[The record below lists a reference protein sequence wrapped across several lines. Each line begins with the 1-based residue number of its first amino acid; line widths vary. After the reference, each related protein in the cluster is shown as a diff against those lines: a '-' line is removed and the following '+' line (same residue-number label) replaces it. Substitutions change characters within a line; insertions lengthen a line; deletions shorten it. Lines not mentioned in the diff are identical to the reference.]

1 MKELNKNLSEIFD
14 VSHHVENEGTENLP
28 QLIPEPEELNSD
40 LEEDLTFARSNI
52 RNLIKNGNK
61 AVNDILEV
69 ARASEHPRAYE
80 VASNLIKTMAE
91 MNKDLLDIQKKKI
104 ELTGKKPEL
113 PDNQPTINVDKAV
126 FVGSTTDLIK
136 KIKEQKNGNND

>member
-1 MKELNKNLSEIFD
+1 MNKNLSEIFD
-14 VSHHVENEGTENLP
+14 VNPIEDVKAVP
-28 QLIPEPEELNSD
+28 QVIPAPEELDS
-40 LEEDLTFARSNI
+40 EVQEDIAFARSNI
-52 RNLIKNGNK
+52 RNLIRQGNT
-61 AVNDILEV
+61 AVGDILDV

-104 ELTGKKPEL
+104 ELTGEKPKLE
-113 PDNQPTINVDKAV
+113 NQQTINVDKAV

-136 KIKEQKNGNND
+136 KIKEQKNGNAD

>member
-14 VSHHVENEGTENLP
+14 VNPIEEVKETT
-28 QLIPEPEELNSD
+28 QLIPAPEELDS
-40 LEEDLTFARSNI
+40 EVQEDIAFARSNI
-52 RNLIKNGNK
+52 RNLIRQGNT
-61 AVNDILEV
+61 AVGDILDV

-91 MNKDLLDIQKKKI
+91 MNKDLLEIQKKKI
-104 ELTGKKPEL
+104 ELTGEKPKT
-113 PDNQPTINVDKAV
+113 DNLQTINVDKAV

-136 KIKEQKNGNND
+136 KIKEQKNGNTD

>member
-14 VSHHVENEGTENLP
+14 VNPIEDVKAVSQV
-28 QLIPEPEELNSD
+28 IPAPEELDSD
-40 LEEDLTFARSNI
+40 VQEDIAFARSNI
-52 RNLIKNGNK
+52 RNLIKQGTS
-61 AVNDILEV
+61 AVGDILEV

-80 VASNLIKTMAE
+80 VVSTLIKTMAD

-104 ELTGKKPEL
+104 ELTGEKPKTE
-113 PDNQPTINVDKAV
+113 NQQTINVDKAV

-136 KIKEQKNGNND
+136 KIKEQKNGNAD

>member
-1 MKELNKNLSEIFD
+1 MNKNLSEIFD
-14 VSHHVENEGTENLP
+14 VNPIEDVKAVP
-28 QLIPEPEELNSD
+28 QVIPAPEELDS
-40 LEEDLTFARSNI
+40 EVQEDIAFARSNI
-52 RNLIKNGNK
+52 RNLIKQGNT
-61 AVNDILEV
+61 AVGDILDV

-104 ELTGKKPEL
+104 ELTGEKPKTE
-113 PDNQPTINVDKAV
+113 NQQTINVDKAV

-136 KIKEQKNGNND
+136 KIKEQKNGNAD

>member
-1 MKELNKNLSEIFD
+1 MKEMNKNLSEIFD
-14 VSHHVENEGTENLP
+14 VNPIEDVKAVP
-28 QLIPEPEELNSD
+28 QVIPAPEELDS
-40 LEEDLTFARSNI
+40 EVQEDIAFARSNI
-52 RNLIKNGNK
+52 RNLIKQGNS
-61 AVNDILEV
+61 AVSDILDV

-104 ELTGKKPEL
+104 ELTGEKPKTE
-113 PDNQPTINVDKAV
+113 NQQTINVDKAV

-136 KIKEQKNGNND
+136 KIKEQKNGNAD

>member
-1 MKELNKNLSEIFD
+1 MNKNLSEIFD
-14 VSHHVENEGTENLP
+14 VNPIEDVKAVP
-28 QLIPEPEELNSD
+28 QVIPAPEELDSD
-40 LEEDLTFARSNI
+40 VQEDIAFARSNI
-52 RNLIKNGNK
+52 RNLIKQGNT
-61 AVNDILEV
+61 AVNDILDV

-104 ELTGKKPEL
+104 ELTGEKPKTE
-113 PDNQPTINVDKAV
+113 NQQTINVDKAV

-136 KIKEQKNGNND
+136 KIKEQKNGNSD

>member
-1 MKELNKNLSEIFD
+1 MKEMNKNLSEIFD
-14 VSHHVENEGTENLP
+14 VNPIEDVKAVP
-28 QLIPEPEELNSD
+28 QVIPAPEELDS
-40 LEEDLTFARSNI
+40 EVQEDIAFARSNI
-52 RNLIKNGNK
+52 RNLIKQGNT
-61 AVNDILEV
+61 AVGDILDV

-104 ELTGKKPEL
+104 ELTGEKPKTE
-113 PDNQPTINVDKAV
+113 NQQTINVDKAV

-136 KIKEQKNGNND
+136 KIKEQKNGNAD

>member
-1 MKELNKNLSEIFD
+1 MNKNLSEIFD
-14 VSHHVENEGTENLP
+14 VNPIEDIKAVP
-28 QLIPEPEELNSD
+28 QVIPAPEELDS
-40 LEEDLTFARSNI
+40 EVHEDFAFARSNI
-52 RNLIKNGNK
+52 KNLIRQGNT
-61 AVNDILEV
+61 AVNDILDV

-104 ELTGKKPEL
+104 ELTGEKPKVPE
-113 PDNQPTINVDKAV
+113 NQHTINVDKAV

-136 KIKEQKNGNND
+136 KIKEQKDGNTD